1 MSLPPDPQVPRSG
14 ARLDE
19 HLGPLRRR
27 WAILTGCVLTGGAT
41 GLGLLWFTPAAYTA
55 TTQVLVMPVGTQ
67 EPGNQ
72 VTNRQREALN
82 LDTEAQVAQSA
93 VVAERAAMAL
103 RAAGPAE
110 PAEPA
115 EPADPDELEV
125 SVPPNSSVLQIAVTA
140 AEPAAAAARSHAYA
154 EAYLAHRRHNALTAM
169 AEQQRT
175 VLGKYRHV
183 SSAIEATI
191 KRLHTLPRGSAEH
204 AIAAQRQTVLNRQA
218 ANLALKYDEL
228 RTVAVTPGAIIS
240 KAEPPTEPSRPVLPL
255 HLGTGIMAGLLAGVA
270 AAQAR
275 DRLDTR
281 LRTAADIERLTGLPV
296 LADLSDPHEHDLPH
310 DLASAVVAA
319 CPGTRLLVKALP
331 AHLYLSSPADPL
343 TVGAPLTV
351 LDGSDVRDL
360 SRADAA
366 LLLVGLG
373 LVTSTEVTA
382 ALRRLA
388 RHDVPVIGA
397 VAATDAVPAFVPF
410 IEARPHASLGK
421 LVATGELEVSVPAEG
436 THMEALHRPRR
447 RGNPA

>member
-14 ARLDE
+14 AHLDE
-19 HLGPLRRR
+19 HLGLLRRR
-27 WAILTGCVLTGGAT
+27 WAILTGCVLAGGAA

-93 VVAERAAMAL
+93 VVAKRAAMAL
-103 RAAGPAE
+103 PGTE
-110 PAEPA
+110 PAEL
-115 EPADPDELEV
+115 EEEIEV
-125 SVPPNSSVLQIAVTA
+125 SVPPNSSVLLIAVTS

-175 VLGKYRHV
+175 VLGKYRQV
-183 SSAIEATI
+183 SSAIETTI
-191 KRLHTLPRGSAEH
+191 RRLHTLPRGSAEH

-218 ANLALKYDEL
+218 AHLALKYDEL
-228 RTVAVTPGAIIS
+228 RTVAVTPGTIIS

-270 AAQAR
+270 AAHLR

-281 LRTAADIERLTGLPV
+281 LRTAADIERLTGLRV

-319 CPGTRLLVKALP
+319 CPGTRLLVEALP
-331 AHLYLSSPADPL
+331 AHLYVSSPAEPL

-373 LVTSTEVTA
+373 LVTSTEVMA

-397 VAATDAVPAFVPF
+397 VAATDAVPAFAPF
-410 IEARPHASLGK
+410 IEARPHTSLGK

-436 THMEALHRPRR
+436 THMQALHRPRR
-447 RGNPA
+447 RGTPA